1 MLLEEGME
9 RVENRH
15 RLISKATLRA
25 VEVLGLKPFAEKPSI
40 SVSSVFSP
48 MAEDIRRLLLKYGVR
63 VAGGQDGLKGK
74 IFRISHMGVDPKDGL
89 MLVGMLEVVLKRLGL
104 FDGLGE
110 GVKAYSEVLTEGGLW

>member
-1 MLLEEGME
+1 ME

-25 VEVLGLKPFAEKPSI
+25 VEALGLKPFAENPSI

-48 MAEDIRRLLLKYGVR
+48 MAEDIRKLLLKYGVR

-74 IFRISHMGVDPKDGL
+74 ILRISHMGVDPKDGL

-110 GVKAYSEVLTEGGLW
+110 GVRAYSEVLTEGGLW